1 MVAQS
6 DKDGSVHHGPKD
18 CAGNSKCRQVSPIEV
33 LGWSKIEIHARVRA
47 VIVGYP
53 PASIRGRIIR
63 VIDRRILREPGYI
76 TAYPRTG

>member
-6 DKDGSVHHGPKD
+6 EKTVRATTDQGIVRETVSVVKFLRLHL
-18 CAGNSKCRQVSPIEV
+18 V
-33 LGWSKIEIHARVRA
+33 GWSKIEIHARVRA

-63 VIDRRILREPGYI
+63 VIDRRILREPGSI
-76 TAYPRTG
+76 TAYPRTN